1 MRILSFCC
9 IISFIFNG
17 RLAKAKVLFRKTSEM
32 RNWSI
37 PEKIQTGRRAEGWV
51 DWGHTFLKKTS
62 GTFRFV
68 TLPLDI
74 PDKMTLHPWKFHKI
88 VLHPLGFPRPKTKTH
103 ENSTQPFLDHLWKFH
118 ILKPPCLIFF
128 WSSQL
133 LCRWRLCKSFVLRWN
148 DCDQFQTVKFKF
160 AGSSCLHGVFFVCFL
175 FCFKV
180 TDQIK
185 YSINESL
192 ITLDI
197 GQWILILK
205 SNASLEYIK
214 CFR

>member
-1 MRILSFCC
+1 M
-9 IISFIFNG
+9 
-17 RLAKAKVLFRKTSEM
+17 
-32 RNWSI
+32 
-37 PEKIQTGRRAEGWV
+37 

-74 PDKMTLHPWKFHKI
+74 PDKMTPHPSEFHKI
-88 VLHPLGFPRPKTKTH
+88 VLHPLEFPRPKTKTYGDP
-103 ENSTQPFLDHLWKFH
+103 TQHFLDHLWKFH
-118 ILKPPCLIFF
+118 ILNPPCLIFF

-133 LCRWRLCKSFVLRWN
+133 LSRRRLCKSLVLRWN
-148 DCDQFQTVKFKF
+148 DYDQFQTVKFKLSGSRLF
-160 AGSSCLHGVFFVCFL
+160 AWCIF

-192 ITLDI
+192 IILDI